1 MSTSTHIGQWDP
13 SRAFTWRDGERTI
26 RFGRGV
32 AATAVDAVD
41 GDFTLIT
48 TGRGFDEAPGL
59 ARAADQVH
67 LVPPG
72 QVDELARELRGRV
85 RGGTLL
91 ALGGG
96 RVIDVAKA
104 LAAADPPRRVVA
116 IPTTLSGAE
125 MTAIHRMIPGLPPGR
140 ARVRP
145 AVVLADP
152 LVMASS
158 PSQALA
164 ATAMNALGHAAE
176 APLTPRANPVA
187 SMAAHRAAGL
197 LAAGLGDVP
206 DQDALALGA
215 ILGGYAVGSAGYGM
229 HHVMAQTLAQRAG
242 IGHGPANAVL
252 LPHTLRAL
260 AGGAGDR
267 WPPGL
272 DLVAAAEDGARRAG
286 AVRLRDLGVPEDAL
300 GVLAAAAARRPE
312 LGDTP
317 GAGTEAGVREIYAAA
332 W

>member
-1 MSTSTHIGQWDP
+1 MSSTAHIGQWDP
-13 SRAFTWRDGERTI
+13 SQAFTWRDGERTI

-32 AATAVDAVD
+32 AATALDALD
-41 GDFTLIT
+41 GDFTLLT

-72 QVDELARELRGRV
+72 LVDEIARGLRGRV

-125 MTAIHRMIPGLPPGR
+125 MTAIHRMIPGLAPGR
-140 ARVRP
+140 SRVRP

-152 LVMASS
+152 LVMASL
-158 PSQALA
+158 PAPELA

-187 SMAAHRAAGL
+187 TMAAHAAAGL
-197 LAAGLGDVP
+197 LAAGLGDEP
-206 DQDALALGA
+206 DRDALSLGA
-215 ILGGYAVGSAGYGM
+215 ILAGYAIGSAGYGL
-229 HHVMAQTLAQRAG
+229 HHVMAQTLARHAG
-242 IGHGPANAVL
+242 VGHGPANAAM

-260 AGGAGDR
+260 AAGAADR
-267 WPPGL
+267 WPPGI
-272 DLVAAAEDGARRAG
+272 DLLAAAEEGARRAD
-286 AVRLRDLGVPEDAL
+286 AVRLRDLGVAQAAL
-300 GVLAAAAARRPE
+300 DGLAAEAAVRPE
-312 LGDTP
+312 LADTP
-317 GAGTEAGVREIYAAA
+317 GPDSAGGLRDIYAAA

>member
-1 MSTSTHIGQWDP
+1 MSTSAHIAQWDP
-13 SRAFTWRDGERTI
+13 ARSFTWRDGERTI

-32 AATAVDAVD
+32 AAAALDAVE
-41 GDFTLIT
+41 GDFTLLT

-59 ARAADQVH
+59 VRAADQVH

-72 QVDELARELRGRV
+72 PVDELARALRARV

-152 LVMASS
+152 LVMAS
-158 PSQALA
+158 PPAEALA

-176 APLTPRANPVA
+176 APLTARANPVA
-187 SMAAHRAAGL
+187 SMAAHRAAEL
-197 LAAGLGDVP
+197 LVAGLGDDP
-206 DQDALALGA
+206 DRDALSLGA
-215 ILGGYAVGSAGYGM
+215 ILAGYAIGSAGYGL
-229 HHVMAQTLAQRAG
+229 HHVMAQTLARHAG
-242 IGHGPANAVL
+242 VGHGPANAAM
-252 LPHTLRAL
+252 LPHTLRVL
-260 AGGAGDR
+260 APEAGDR

-272 DLVAAAEDGARRAG
+272 DLVAAAEAGARRAG
-286 AVRLRDLGVPEDAL
+286 AVRLRDLGVTEDAL
-300 GVLAAAAARRPE
+300 PLLAAEAARRPE
-312 LGDTP
+312 LADTP
-317 GAGTEAGVREIYAAA
+317 GPDSAGALRGIYADA